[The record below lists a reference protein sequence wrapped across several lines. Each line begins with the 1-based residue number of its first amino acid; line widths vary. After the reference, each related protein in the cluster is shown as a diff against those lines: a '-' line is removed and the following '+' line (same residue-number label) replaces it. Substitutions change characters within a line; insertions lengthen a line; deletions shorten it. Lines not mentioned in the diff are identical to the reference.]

1 MVSDDHYYEIQAE
14 RSKILAEKETLENVY
29 KNIIEEHSTLQ
40 TSLDDALAEKEDA
53 LTRLR
58 ELRRELDSRRSDRTD
73 SILRSEIDKLRAEL

>member
-1 MVSDDHYYEIQAE
+1 M
-14 RSKILAEKETLENVY
+14 L
-29 KNIIEEHSTLQ
+29 EEHSTLQ